1 MRSGFFEHGLIEQ
14 GLGTIAQAGW
24 GDVVESLKGAIED
37 PSHVNT
43 LGIVLGVVLVV
54 WVNYRIARWLMK
66 GAGGGAGTGGG
77 GDAGRSGPG

>member
-1 MRSGFFEHGLIEQ
+1 MAMGLVLGFVGL
-14 GLGTIAQAGW
+14 AASAGW
-24 GDVVESLKGAIED
+24 GDVVRSLKGAIED

-43 LGIVLGVVLVV
+43 LGIVVGVVLVV

-66 GAGGGAGTGGG
+66 GGGGGAGTGGG